1 MVNHRLND
9 GPCSTAILRLLPSGN
24 FLGKG
29 AKSLPN
35 SALCRGVRWS
45 LAKPARP
52 PRSRHGLSWAVDCK
66 GCIFKVAYKPRI
78 TWYLDN
84 LYIYIYLDLYLDYIY
99 IYISWL
105 YDVISCSIMLI
116 YIYIYD
122 VLSPKS
128 TQTWTK
134 CALSDFVGSLTL
146 LDFIGFPRT

>member
-84 LYIYIYLDLYLDYIY
+84 LYIYISWF
-99 IYISWL
+99 ISWL
-105 YDVISCSIMLI
+105 YIYILIIWCYIMF
-116 YIYIYD
+116 YHVNIYIYD